1 MPGYVIRPRDPIDP
15 NSAQPQVLIQPLVN
29 MYERLFQ
36 LVVCIN
42 LTQIWGKSSSVTG
55 ITNPGGL
62 WPYILA
68 RQPQKASRK
77 QGRWD
82 HREGTLQALH
92 LLLSRSDAVVVCGRL
107 PQSHRDLCSPSFADW
122 EDVHRCGEP
131 TATGYAFSRLCSESH
146 MQKVN
151 ASSS

>member
-1 MPGYVIRPRDPIDP
+1 MPGYVIQPRDPIDP

-77 QGRWD
+77 
-82 HREGTLQALH
+82 
-92 LLLSRSDAVVVCGRL
+92 
-107 PQSHRDLCSPSFADW
+107 
-122 EDVHRCGEP
+122 
-131 TATGYAFSRLCSESH
+131 
-146 MQKVN
+146 
-151 ASSS
+151 